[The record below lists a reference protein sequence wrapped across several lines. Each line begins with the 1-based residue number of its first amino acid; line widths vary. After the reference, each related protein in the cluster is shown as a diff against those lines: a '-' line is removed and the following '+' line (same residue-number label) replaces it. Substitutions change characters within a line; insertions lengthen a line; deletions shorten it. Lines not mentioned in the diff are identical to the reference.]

1 MVNFDN
7 PIVISREFLTVV
19 KLWHVLDGLYIWEY
33 LTTLDYEWSVIR
45 GDRPYRRTIWLY
57 SYMRVATLA
66 AVVNNMVGFDTP
78 QPIDCQLW
86 ITFELILAY
95 PAIAAASLLI
105 LLRVISIWN
114 RDKIVY
120 AIAVSAWAANVSCL
134 IRGIV
139 QLRGEWSTTTNTCT
153 VPNAID
159 SKLNIIVTLSTD
171 IVLLLIMLVG
181 LLRWRLEVGSTSIL
195 IRVLWTQGL
204 NWLFLVTIG
213 HVPPMVFIS
222 LNLNGSIFF
231 SSVHQRRVLI
241 ELNPIRC
248 VSSIES
254 LVRDSR
260 SDHPV
265 NSCSQNVSLPY

>member
-7 PIVISREFLTVV
+7 PVVISREFLTVM

-57 SYMRVATLA
+57 SYTRVATLA
-66 AVVNNMVGFDTP
+66 AVINNIVGFDVP

-95 PAIAAASLLI
+95 PAIAIASLLI
-105 LLRVISIWN
+105 LLRVYAIFI
-114 RDKIVY
+114 DKIVY

-134 IRGIV
+134 IHGIV
-139 QLRGEWSTTTNTCT
+139 QLRGEWSTTTNTCM

-171 IVLLLIMLVG
+171 IILLLMMLAG

-195 IRVLWTQGL
+195 IRVLCIQGL
-204 NWLFLVTIG
+204 IWFFLVTIG

-222 LNLNGSIFF
+222 LNLNAPLNLMFATPALITLSIPATRMYR
-231 SSVHQRRVLI
+231 SLTDYNSRDI
-241 ELNPIRC
+241 
-248 VSSIES
+248 SI
-254 LVRDSR
+254 
-260 SDHPV
+260 
-265 NSCSQNVSLPY
+265 SLPLPI